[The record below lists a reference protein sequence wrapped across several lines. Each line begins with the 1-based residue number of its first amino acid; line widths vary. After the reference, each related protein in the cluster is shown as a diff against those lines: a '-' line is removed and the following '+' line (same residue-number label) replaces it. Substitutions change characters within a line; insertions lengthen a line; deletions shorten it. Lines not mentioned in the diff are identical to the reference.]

1 MITRPS
7 PVKLALSISLEN
19 VDVGWENLVNLELN
33 CTPLNGVLQ
42 VIRDA
47 LLLEI
52 CTLVYSSLPIA
63 GVPTII
69 RHPQLRTLRFVSMR
83 NDIFTTLIDS
93 LELPSLES
101 WRLSSA
107 NVISVDNIVSFL
119 KRSAC
124 SVKMLRLRHDI

>member
-7 PVKLALSISLEN
+7 PVKLALSISIEN

-63 GVPTII
+63 GVPTSKTII

-93 LELPSLES
+93 LEIFRVMAAQFSE
-101 WRLSSA
+101 RY
-107 NVISVDNIVSFL
+107 IG
-119 KRSAC
+119 
-124 SVKMLRLRHDI
+124 